1 MIEKYKHGKV
11 KKLFEVRTLI
21 LLQVNGL
28 SKLYG
33 AETILANIKLEV
45 QTKDRIAL
53 VGRNGAGKSTLLKII
68 AGELSH
74 DGGEIIKP
82 KDVSIGYLAQ
92 NTGLETSLTIW
103 DEMLT
108 VFTHLQQMETKLRK
122 LEQEMGKEEN
132 FSNEA
137 IYERLLADYDQLQ
150 LNYKDQG
157 GYQYEADIRSILSG
171 LGFPV
176 ETHQTTISTLSGGQ
190 KTRLALGKLLLTKP
204 DLLILDEPTNH
215 LDIETLTWL
224 EQYLQGYPGAILI
237 VSHDRY
243 FLDKLVTQVYEISNK
258 ESRRFVGNYS
268 KYLDLKSALYD
279 QEMKRYEKQQDEIAK
294 LEDFVQKNI
303 ARASTTKRAQSRRK
317 QLDRME
323 LLTRPLGDSK
333 SASFHFDIE
342 KQSGND
348 VLQVK
353 DATIGY
359 EEDPIIEHVT
369 MRLTRGDSVALVGP
383 NGIGKSTLLKS
394 IVNKLPLLNGNVS
407 FGSNVSVGYYDQEQ
421 ANLTS
426 SKRVLNEL
434 WDEYP
439 LQPEKE
445 IRTILGNF
453 LFTGDDVLKP
463 VSSLSGGQ
471 KARLALAKLMM
482 QKSNLLILDE
492 PTNHLDLNSKEILE
506 NALIDYPG
514 TLLFVSHDRYF
525 INRVTTTV
533 VELSTEGAQEY
544 LGDYDYYVE
553 KKNEMIERAA
563 FEQQEQQENQAPVQ
577 KTVAQEKLNYLEE
590 KERKQLERQR
600 TRKIEELEQ
609 NIVNLEEE
617 IATLEDQLC
626 LPEIYA
632 DYEKASEITT
642 KKQTLQEQ
650 LETCMSEWEELHV

>member
-11 KKLFEVRTLI
+11 KKLFEVKTLI
-21 LLQVNGL
+21 LLQVNAL

-33 AETILANIKLEV
+33 AETILSNIKLEV

-108 VFTHLQQMETKLRK
+108 VFTHLQQMETKLRR

-137 IYERLLADYDQLQ
+137 TYERLLADYDQLQ
-150 LNYKDQG
+150 LDYKDQG

-268 KYLDLKSALYD
+268 KYLDLKSALYE

-359 EEDPIIEHVT
+359 DKDPIIEHVT

-394 IVNKLPLLNGNVS
+394 IVNKLPLLHGEVS

-553 KKNEMIERAA
+553 KKNEMIERAE
-563 FEQQEQQENQAPVQ
+563 FEQQEQQENHAPVQ
-577 KTVAQEKLNYLEE
+577 KTVAPEKLNYLEE
-590 KERKQLERQR
+590 KERKKLERQR

-609 NIVNLEEE
+609 NIVQFEEE

-632 DYEKASEITT
+632 DYEKASETTT

-650 LETCMSEWEELHV
+650 LDACMAEWEELHL

>member
-1 MIEKYKHGKV
+1 M
-11 KKLFEVRTLI
+11 I
-21 LLQVNGL
+21 LLQVNAL

-108 VFTHLQQMETKLRK
+108 VFTHLQQMETKIRR

-137 IYERLLADYDQLQ
+137 TYERLLADYDQLQ

-268 KYLDLKSALYD
+268 KYLDLKSALYE

-348 VLQVK
+348 VLQVN

-359 EEDPIIEHVT
+359 DENPIIEHVT

-394 IVNKLPLLNGNVS
+394 IVNKLPLLNGDVS

-553 KKNEMIERAA
+553 KKNEMIERAEL
-563 FEQQEQQENQAPVQ
+563 EQQESDIPVQ
-577 KTVAQEKLNYLEE
+577 KVVAQEKLNYLEE
-590 KERKQLERQR
+590 KERKKLERQR

-609 NIVNLEEE
+609 SILELEEE

-650 LETCMSEWEELHV
+650 LETCMAEWEELHV